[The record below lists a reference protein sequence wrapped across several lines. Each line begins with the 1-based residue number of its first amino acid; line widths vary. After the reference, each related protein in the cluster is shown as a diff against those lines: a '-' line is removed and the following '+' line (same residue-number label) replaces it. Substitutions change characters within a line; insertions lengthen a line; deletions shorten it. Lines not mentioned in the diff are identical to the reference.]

1 MAGRVPIEHYQ
12 SASGRVPFEERF
24 QSLDGRH
31 REAVDRRINTLQE
44 NDHFGDCRSLKH
56 GLFEMRLLGPGLRI
70 YFARM
75 DYLIVLLG
83 GSEKKSQ
90 QRAIRVA
97 RIRLKELKA
106 RMS

>member
-1 MAGRVPIEHYQ
+1 LRIEHYQ
-12 SASGRVPFEERF
+12 SASGRVPFEEWF

-83 GSEKKSQ
+83 GLDKKSQ
-90 QRAIRVA
+90 QSAIRVA